1 MGRTHAILL
10 LAIALPAGL
19 AAAQSLPADPSE
31 EVARTRQAVGRLLA
45 EGKLRQALPL
55 VERLAAI
62 CRQVNG
68 ERSIHYADSL
78 WNLAMLHLNLGQ
90 AQQAKG
96 LLVRGLAI
104 RRAAPAGQQ
113 ADIALTLHR
122 LGQAC
127 WQTAD
132 YSGAASHLLEALDGY
147 RKAHG
152 QAAPQV
158 AKCMTDLGGLY
169 RETGRAHKAEESFA
183 GALNLAR
190 KLCGPTGEG
199 LAPYLNNLALVYY
212 DAAAYDRAEPL
223 LKESLAAQQ
232 AAHGEQHPDVATA
245 QSNLAGLY
253 QKMGTYDQA
262 EALYAQALA
271 TRRKH
276 FGDSHPAVA
285 ATRHNLA
292 SLRYDVGA
300 YEGAKSLAAAALAAE
315 QKAFGRHHPA
325 VASTLN
331 LLAAVHQKLGDLAQA
346 ELLYKEAL
354 AIREKALGGEHP
366 AVGVCLGNLASL
378 YDATGR
384 HGEAAPLHAKALRIA
399 EKAYGPD
406 HPALLPALSNI
417 AADQAARGR
426 TPQALQTLR
435 RARSI
440 VEKQTDVVLGFT
452 SERTKLAFLYQTQG
466 YRDMLVSMIGRDPTA
481 DRQAVALAAEWLLRS
496 KALALESL
504 HVQREASRLSGKP
517 NLLAAVRELNDV
529 RQRLAGLTF
538 SGAAAHRAGGGDLAS
553 LIRRKEDL
561 EGRIAR
567 DSRPFAQ
574 GLMVRKA
581 DLASV
586 AAALPAGSALVDF
599 DRPRTFRFEPKRGED
614 DWGDPRYVAFVV
626 PAGRPQATAMVD
638 LGEAKAIDEAV
649 LAFRKCVTSTEGAFR
664 GLRVTVLRQDARQQA
679 RADLEHKSLRLYELA
694 FRPLEEHLGQARR
707 VLISPE
713 GSLAVIPFESLL
725 DEGKAFLVERYAFS
739 YVSAGRDVIDCARPG
754 RPTAAGAV
762 IGAHPDFDRSRAAGT
777 QPSSAPA
784 AGPDGLDPGAGGLR
798 GLHFDPLPG
807 TAKECERV
815 AALLSSRPAEVLT
828 EAAAC
833 ESAVRKIKA
842 PRVLHIATHG
852 FFLRRE
858 DVAPASSRTGSG
870 FGDGLVLR
878 SPLLYSGLAMAG
890 ANRRAQVGGAS
901 DDGVLTALEVA
912 GLDLRGTELVTLSAC
927 ETGLGL
933 QRRGE
938 GVFGLRR
945 AFLQAGARSLVMS
958 MWKVPDKETVSLMAT
973 FYGAWQSGKGKAA
986 ALREAQL
993 AMIADLRKRPHGFA
1007 HPFFWA
1013 GFVLIGDWDGRGAT
1027 TAPPGPPATGSTGEN
1042 HANDDR

>member
-1 MGRTHAILL
+1 MGRAPAILV
-10 LAIALPAGL
+10 LAIALPAAP
-19 AAAQSLPADPSE
+19 AAAQSLPAGLGE
-31 EVARTRQAVGRLLA
+31 EVARTRQAVGSLLA

-78 WNLAMLHLNLGQ
+78 WNLAMLQLNLGQ
-90 AQQAKG
+90 ARQAKD
-96 LLVRGLAI
+96 LLARSLAI
-104 RRAAPAGQQ
+104 RRAAPASQQ

-127 WQTAD
+127 WQIAD
-132 YSGAASHLLEALDGY
+132 YPGALSRLQEALHAY

-152 QAAPQV
+152 EAAPQV

-169 RETGRAHKAEESFA
+169 REMGRPHEAEELFA
-183 GALNLAR
+183 GALKLAR
-190 KLCGPTGEG
+190 KLRGRTREG

-223 LKESLAAQQ
+223 LKESLAAQL
-232 AAHGEQHPDVATA
+232 AAHDGQHPDVATA

-253 QKMGTYDQA
+253 QKMGAYDQA
-262 EALYAQALA
+262 EAGYAEALA
-271 TRRKH
+271 IRKKH

-292 SLRYDVGA
+292 SLRYEVGA
-300 YEGAKSLAAAALAAE
+300 YEEAKSLAAAALAAQ
-315 QKAFGRHHPA
+315 QKAFGRDHPA
-325 VASTLN
+325 VAATLN
-331 LLAAVHQKLGDLAQA
+331 LLAAAHQKLGDFAQA

-354 AIREKALGGEHP
+354 AIRVKALGGEHP
-366 AVGVCLGNLASL
+366 AVGVCVGNLASL

-384 HGEAAPLHAKALRIA
+384 HGEAAALHARALRIA
-399 EKAYGPD
+399 EKAYGAD

-417 AADQAARGR
+417 AAGQAARGE
-426 TPQALQTLR
+426 TPQALRTLR
-435 RARSI
+435 RVRGI
-440 VEKQTDVVLGFT
+440 VEEQTDVVLGFT
-452 SERTKLAFLYQTQG
+452 SERTKLAFLHQTQG
-466 YRDMLVSMIGRDPTA
+466 YRDMLVSMVRREPTA
-481 DRQAVALAAEWLLRS
+481 DRQAAALAGEWLLRS

-504 HVQREASRLSGKP
+504 NVQREASLLSGDP
-517 NLLAAVRELNDV
+517 GLLAAVRELNDV
-529 RQRLAGLTF
+529 RQRLAGLAF
-538 SGAAAHRAGGGDLAS
+538 SGAAAHRAGKGGLAA
-553 LIRRKEDL
+553 LIRRKEEL

-567 DSRPFAQ
+567 DSRPFAH
-574 GLMVRKA
+574 GLAVRKA

-586 AAALPAGSALVDF
+586 ATALPPGSALVEF
-599 DRPRTFRFEPKRGED
+599 DRPRTFRFECKRGED
-614 DWGDPRYVAFVV
+614 DWGDARYVAFVV

-679 RADLEHKSLRLYELA
+679 RADLERKSLRLYELA
-694 FRPLEEHLGQARR
+694 FRPLEGPLGRARR

-713 GSLAVIPFESLL
+713 GSLAVIPFESLI
-725 DEGKAFLVERYAFS
+725 DDGKAFLVERYAFS
-739 YVSAGRDVIDCARPG
+739 YLSAGRDVIELARPA

-762 IGAHPDFDRSRAAGT
+762 IVANPDFDRPPAAGT

-784 AGPDGLDPGAGGLR
+784 GGADGPDTGAAGLR

-807 TAKECERV
+807 TATECERV
-815 AALLSSRPAEVLT
+815 AALLGSRPAEVIT
-828 EAAAC
+828 ESAAC

-858 DVAPASSRTGSG
+858 DVAPASVRSG
-870 FGDGLVLR
+870 GGPADGLVLR

-890 ANRRAQVGGAS
+890 ANRRAQAGGAS

-945 AFLQAGARSLVMS
+945 AFCQAGARSLVMS
-958 MWKVPDKETVSLMAT
+958 MWKVPDKETVSLMAA
-973 FYGAWQSGKGKAA
+973 FYGNWRAGKGKAA

-1027 TAPPGPPATGSTGEN
+1027 TAPPGPPATGSTGEQ
-1042 HANDDR
+1042 